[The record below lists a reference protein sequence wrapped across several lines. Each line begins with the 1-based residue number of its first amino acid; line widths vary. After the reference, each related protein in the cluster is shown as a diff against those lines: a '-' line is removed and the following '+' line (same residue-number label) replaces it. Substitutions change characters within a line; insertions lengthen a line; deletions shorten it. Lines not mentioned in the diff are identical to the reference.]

1 MQCQGG
7 LRLQSPAERAGSAAR
22 RCTDPRSRGL
32 LPPLAGAGRK
42 RARRRGRRHAH
53 ESEKSLEVPGF
64 ACRFFWLVGFTMP
77 SAYPTV

>member
-7 LRLQSPAERAGSAAR
+7 QRLQSPAERAGSAAR

-42 RARRRGRRHAH
+42 RARRRGRRH
-53 ESEKSLEVPGF
+53 ESEKEPPGF
-64 ACRFFWLVGFTMP
+64 ACRFFWLLQSSM
-77 SAYPTV
+77 